1 MSARS
6 DSPLLADWGRY
17 KRPPRRSLPRWFWL
31 LVAASIVGFS
41 ALGVWIATQAHP
53 WHPPSG
59 APAFRSCTYG
69 GYVNGWCASVRVPED
84 PRRPAGQTIVLHV
97 AVLPATS
104 RPSAGALFYL
114 EGGPGGAATASAIR
128 VNAMFAAVG
137 RTRDLVMVDQR
148 GTGGSGPACPRS
160 YVHGS
165 DAAAVTGYV
174 RRCLRGLK
182 GEPQLDTTSV
192 AADDLEAVRRALG
205 YGRIDLYGGSYGAT
219 LAQVY
224 LRRHPASVRT
234 VVLDSGSLPDVRL
247 YDVSPRNAERAL
259 DAQFARCAAQPACAH
274 AYPHPRRQL
283 SELLTR
289 PPRAVTLVSGRVV
302 MRPDDVAWTVFWLS
316 ETAEGAALI
325 PFALD
330 SAVHGNYRVLAGVY
344 TSQLGGSNLD
354 PLARV
359 LPFWEILCSEPWG
372 SMDPGAT
379 ARDGS
384 GSYLGAAALARA
396 RLFGRACRAVPK
408 GRVPPAS
415 SRLEAARA
423 HVLLLTGGDDPL
435 DPVANLRGWRRA
447 FPNGRLV
454 VVPGAGHGTIQYPCV
469 QKLVARFVDRGT
481 ATGIDASCVRH
492 LRLPS
497 FVVG

>member
-1 MSARS
+1 MSVPR

-17 KRPPRRSLPRWFWL
+17 KRPPRPSLPRWFWL
-31 LVAASIVGFS
+31 LVAGSIVGLS
-41 ALGVWIATQAHP
+41 GLGVWVATRAHA
-53 WHPPSG
+53 WRPPSG
-59 APAFRSCTYG
+59 SPAFRSCTYG

-84 PRRPAGQTIVLHV
+84 PRRPAGPTIALNV
-97 AVLPATS
+97 AVLPATTH
-104 RPSAGALFYL
+104 PVAGALFYL
-114 EGGPGGAATASAIR
+114 EGGPGGSATAAAIR
-128 VNAMFAAVG
+128 VNAMFAEVG
-137 RTRDLVMVDQR
+137 RRRDLVMVDQR
-148 GTGGSGPACPRS
+148 GTGGSGAACPHG
-160 YVHGS
+160 YVQGA
-165 DAAAVTGYV
+165 DAAAVTRYV
-174 RRCLRGLK
+174 RRCLRSLK
-182 GEPQLDTTSV
+182 GQPRLDTTSV

-274 AYPHPRRQL
+274 AYRHPRKQL
-283 SELLTR
+283 SELLAR
-289 PPRAVTLVSGRVV
+289 PPRPIRLVSGRVV
-302 MRPDDVAWTVFWLS
+302 LRPDDVAWTVFWLS

-325 PFALD
+325 PYALD
-330 SAVHGNYRVLAGVY
+330 SAVHGKYGVLAGVY
-344 TSQLGGSNLD
+344 ASQLGGSNLD
-354 PLARV
+354 PLARL
-359 LPFWEILCSEPWG
+359 LPFWVILCFEPWG

-384 GSYLGAAALARA
+384 GSYLAAAALARA
-396 RLFGRACRAVPK
+396 RLFRRTCRVVPK

-415 SRLEAARA
+415 ARLEVARA

-435 DPVANLRGWRRA
+435 DPVANLNGWRRV

-454 VVPGAGHGTIQYPCV
+454 VVPGAGHGTIEYACV
-469 QKLVARFVDRGT
+469 QKLVARFVERGT
-481 ATGIDASCVRH
+481 AAGIDTNCVRH
-492 LRLPS
+492 LPLPS
-497 FVVG
+497 FIVG

>member
-1 MSARS
+1 
-6 DSPLLADWGRY
+6 
-17 KRPPRRSLPRWFWL
+17 
-31 LVAASIVGFS
+31 
-41 ALGVWIATQAHP
+41 
-53 WHPPSG
+53 
-59 APAFRSCTYG
+59 
-69 GYVNGWCASVRVPED
+69 
-84 PRRPAGQTIVLHV
+84 LHV

-137 RTRDLVMVDQR
+137 RTRDLVLVDQR

-160 YVHGS
+160 YVRGR

-174 RRCLRGLK
+174 RRCLRSLR

-283 SELLTR
+283 SALLTR
-289 PPRAVTLVSGRVV
+289 PPRPVTLVSGRVV

-325 PFALD
+325 PYALD

-344 TSQLGGSNLD
+344 ASQLGGSNLD

-384 GSYLGAAALARA
+384 GSYLTAAALARA

-415 SRLEAARA
+415 GRLEVARA
-423 HVLLLTGGDDPL
+423 NVLLLTGGDDPL
-435 DPVANLRGWRRA
+435 DPPANLRGWRRA

-492 LRLPS
+492 LRLPP
-497 FVVG
+497 FVIG